1 MITRF
6 LNVVDGIST
15 VLAYVA
21 MAFFLILVGDMLYEV
36 VSRRVFGAPTLWAYD
51 IAYMMN
57 GCLFLLAA
65 AFTLKSNEHI
75 RIDFLSSR
83 FPAHVQDWINA
94 AVYIFLLFPTL
105 AFVCMGAFEE
115 GWSALVTGEL
125 EPASSWKPV
134 LWPFYAGIATGFG
147 AFTLQAVAQ
156 CIRHIRAALGVE
168 PSPLAVSSA
177 EG

>member
-6 LNVVDGIST
+6 LNAVDAFT
-15 VLAYVA
+15 TALAYVA

-57 GCLFLLAA
+57 GSLFLLAA
-65 AFTLKSNEHI
+65 GYTLKVNEHI

-83 FPAHVQDWINA
+83 FPAHVQDWINV
-94 AVYIFLLFPTL
+94 AVYVLLLFPTL
-105 AFVCMGAFEE
+105 AFILHGAFVE
-115 GWSALVTGEL
+115 GWSALITGEL

-134 LWPFYAGIATGFG
+134 LWPFYAGIATGFS
-147 AFTLQAVAQ
+147 AFFLQALAQ
-156 CIRHIRAALGVE
+156 CIRHVRAALGIG
-168 PSPLAVSSA
+168 PSPLAIQSS
-177 EG
+177 GG